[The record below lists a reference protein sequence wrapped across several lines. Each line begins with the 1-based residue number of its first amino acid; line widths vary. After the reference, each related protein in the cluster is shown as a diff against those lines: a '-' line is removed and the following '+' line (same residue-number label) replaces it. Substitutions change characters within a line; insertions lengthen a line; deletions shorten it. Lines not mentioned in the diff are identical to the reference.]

1 MNMSAD
7 TPARMRLAT
16 LCASAALA
24 APLAV
29 QADALIDPDG
39 TGATRVFPSQATT
52 TTGDLAGERLVIGF
66 SDGEGTLEV
75 NAEAEVNGV
84 TSLVNVGDLEIAQRD
99 NERGELRVVGNGSAG
114 SASVYQSGD
123 FRLGANSDSFLS
135 ILDGGQFFSNNS
147 AADNGAFGL
156 LIGSYADFE
165 PGNGNASVRV
175 DGAGSRLEVHGG
187 GIDVGFTNDAGSDSL
202 TVSNGAVVIARQAA
216 DALDVY
222 NASDD
227 SFALID
233 AQVIVGADFVQGPTD
248 TVTVSGAGSRLE
260 FSSAYFHGG
269 GNARTEVLDGGQ
281 LVQVEN
287 GDLIDRFIA
296 HGNNSDFFDDGD
308 FGISVG
314 TVYDEGALVVRGT
327 DGAGTASTVSATRD
341 INIGGGE
348 RFAGFDADNNPI
360 FRANAGE
367 ALVEDGA
374 LLHTTRDINV
384 SEKDGPGTGVL
395 TVNSGATVMAQTV
408 NVFDGGLLNGNG
420 GTVMANVLVD
430 GGTIGPGNSPGSL
443 RIEGNLQILDG
454 LLQIEIGGTDLA
466 LYDQLLVTGDLIAP
480 GGLGLEL
487 VFIDGFTPAEGDT
500 FAFLEVLGDAPVL
513 ADLSLIDLTVL
524 GLDPGAEFTL
534 DFTGGGLS
542 VTTTMAPAP
551 VPLPAALPLFGSA
564 LLALGALRRRRR
576 AA

>member
-1 MNMSAD
+1 MIVSAD
-7 TPARMRLAT
+7 KRARARLAA
-16 LCASAALA
+16 LCASAVLV
-24 APLAV
+24 APVAV

-39 TGATRVFPSQATT
+39 TGATRVYPSQPTT

-75 NAEAEVNGV
+75 NAENAVNGV

-99 NERGELRVVGNGSAG
+99 NERGELRVVGDGTAG
-114 SASVYQSGD
+114 SASVHQSGD
-123 FRLGANSDSFLS
+123 FRLGANSDSVLS
-135 ILDGGQFFSNNS
+135 ILNGGQFFSSTS

-165 PGNGNASVRV
+165 PGTGNASVQV

-187 GIDVGFTNDAGSDSL
+187 GIDVGFNNVAGSDSL

-222 NASDD
+222 TATGD

-233 AQVIVGADFVQGPTD
+233 SQVVVGADFEPGPTD
-248 TVTVSGAGSRLE
+248 TVSITGAGSRLE

-281 LVQVEN
+281 LLQVEN

-308 FGISVG
+308 FGIAIG
-314 TVYDEGALVVRGT
+314 TVYDEGSLVVRGT

-348 RFAGFDADNNPI
+348 RFAGFDADDNPI

-384 SEKDGPGTGVL
+384 SEKGGPGTGVL
-395 TVNSGATVMAQTV
+395 TVNSGATVSAQTV
-408 NVFDGGLLNGNG
+408 NILDGGLLNGNG

-454 LLQIEIGGTDLA
+454 LLQIEIGGTDPA
-466 LYDQLLVTGDLIAP
+466 LFDQLVVTGDLIAP

-500 FAFLEVLGDAPVL
+500 FGFLHVLGDAPVL
-513 ADLSLIDLTVL
+513 ADLSLIDLTVI
-524 GLDPGAEFTL
+524 GLDPGMEFAL
-534 DFTGGGLS
+534 DFAGGGLS
-542 VTTTMAPAP
+542 VTTAVAP

-564 LLALGALRRRRR
+564 LLGLGALRRRRR